1 MKRAVK
7 IFLGIIVGAV
17 LFITIACIVV
27 KIRMSS
33 QVKEYD
39 TTPVEVGHVADGVY
53 EGHSETDLV
62 KVDVRVTV
70 SDGEITDIEILR
82 HECGKGRPAENMI
95 PSMITQNDVE
105 VDAVSGATFS
115 SAVIKDAV
123 RNALRKGI

>member
-7 IFLGIIVGAV
+7 IFLGIIVGTV

-33 QVKEYD
+33 QVNDFD
-39 TTPVEVGHVADGVY
+39 TTPVEVGSVADGVY

-62 KVDVRVTV
+62 KVDVKVTV
-70 SDGEITDIEILR
+70 SEGEITDIELLR

-95 PSMITQNDVE
+95 PSMISQNDVE

>member
-1 MKRAVK
+1 M
-7 IFLGIIVGAV
+7 IIAGFV
-17 LFITIACIVV
+17 LFIAIACIVV

-33 QVKEYD
+33 QVKDYD

-95 PSMITQNDVE
+95 PSMISQNDVE